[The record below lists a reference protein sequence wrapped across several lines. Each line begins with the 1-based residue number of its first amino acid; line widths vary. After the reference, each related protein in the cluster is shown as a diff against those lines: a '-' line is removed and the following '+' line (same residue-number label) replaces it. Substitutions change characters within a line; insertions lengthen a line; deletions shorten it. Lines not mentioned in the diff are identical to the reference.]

1 MLLESFRPDLKAMVA
16 VDQDRCMQ
24 VRVMQKVEED
34 DEQAAGV
41 KAAGV
46 KAAGVKLGA
55 KGPFVKGVVLTMPC
69 CDADGGSEEDPP
81 VDFLTR

>member
-1 MLLESFRPDLKAMVA
+1 MLESFRPDLKAMVA

-24 VRVMQKVEED
+24 EIMQEIMQKVEED
-34 DEQAAGV
+34 DEQ
-41 KAAGV
+41 AAGV

>member
-1 MLLESFRPDLKAMVA
+1 MLESFRPDLKAMVA

-34 DEQAAGV
+34 DEQ
-41 KAAGV
+41 AAGV